1 MTDDLKEYTESLS
14 IFVYRMIDGSTV
26 LAEET
31 HRDLADEYVVIS
43 RPLQIIRGLG
53 ENSVKTLFIPWM
65 GGEPSHIRVAFDRI
79 LAEAEATFEEKF
91 AYCRYFLLER
101 LEGVMTPEE
110 MSAAVKEDVKTV
122 QKKTG
127 VEDLMA
133 NLKNQK
139 RMELN

>member
-31 HRDLADEYVVIS
+31 HRDLTDEYIIIS
-43 RPLQIIRGLG
+43 RPLQIIRDLG
-53 ENSVKTLFIPWM
+53 ENSIKTLFIPWM
-65 GGEPSHIRVAFDRI
+65 AGEPSHIRVSFDRI

-91 AYCRYFLLER
+91 AYCRYFLLKR
-101 LEGVMTPEE
+101 LEGVMTPDE
-110 MSAAVKEDVKTV
+110 MSAIVKEDLKDA